1 MICPKCGAENKT
13 KFKFCVVCGS
23 NLEDPSK
30 VNIEQIDRGGYK
42 SEEDYASSN
51 QNFTIGSGTFTIS
64 DNAPTTASNMFTADE
79 LNESIYDEPD
89 EPFIP
94 TLDPDKL
101 SVPQQGLQNS
111 QRQFN
116 SQLQGQPAT
125 QQNMAINPQQM
136 YAQSPMFRNPY
147 MPQGQ
152 INPQPMQPNMPQG
165 QINPQPM
172 QPNMPQGQINPQ
184 SMQPN
189 MPQGQINPQSMQPNM
204 PQGQINSQPMQ
215 PNMPQGQINPQQ
227 MPYMQPPIYG
237 QPMMQPQF
245 IGYDYNGMPV
255 YAQQPI
261 MQPQLIGYDYNGMP
275 VYGIPQMMNI
285 YQQPSAEQP
294 NATPNPA
301 GVTPVQPVQP
311 QMYGQPQFVQNPQ
324 FVQPVPV
331 QGGAVGGAVNMQ
343 NTAQNFQGIAA
354 SPMPNAMGMP
364 QPIAQTPAAQPLNPN
379 PQTVKQT
386 PQNPLPATPETASA
400 QGDASKAKDD
410 DDDNDFFSKPKSRN
424 HDMNEVSASN
434 LDVSALE
441 KHQEKKAN
449 KYMKAAPQADANE
462 LAPNMASEL
471 NKKYMNATDVVDASK
486 LQENVTEK
494 SKVKMKV
501 TDQENADELEQ
512 FVKKAPN
519 VIMSKSDSAN
529 PEELETYEHEH
540 VEAIMGTADHAVE
553 ALPKKKVYIDEI
565 DAIELPE
572 HMQAKKKVKND
583 PPVIPTLPEL

>member
-1 MICPKCGAENKT
+1 
-13 KFKFCVVCGS
+13 
-23 NLEDPSK
+23 
-30 VNIEQIDRGGYK
+30 
-42 SEEDYASSN
+42 
-51 QNFTIGSGTFTIS
+51 
-64 DNAPTTASNMFTADE
+64 
-79 LNESIYDEPD
+79 
-89 EPFIP
+89 
-94 TLDPDKL
+94 
-101 SVPQQGLQNS
+101 
-111 QRQFN
+111 
-116 SQLQGQPAT
+116 
-125 QQNMAINPQQM
+125 
-136 YAQSPMFRNPY
+136 
-147 MPQGQ
+147 
-152 INPQPMQPNMPQG
+152 
-165 QINPQPM
+165 
-172 QPNMPQGQINPQ
+172 
-184 SMQPN
+184 
-189 MPQGQINPQSMQPNM
+189 
-204 PQGQINSQPMQ
+204 
-215 PNMPQGQINPQQ
+215 
-227 MPYMQPPIYG
+227 
-237 QPMMQPQF
+237 MMQPQF

-364 QPIAQTPAAQPLNPN
+364 KPIAQTPAAQPLNPN

-501 TDQENADELEQ
+501 TDQANADDLEQ

>member
-13 KFKFCVVCGS
+13 KIKFCVVCGS

-165 QINPQPM
+165 QM
-172 QPNMPQGQINPQ
+172 NPQ
-184 SMQPN
+184 S
-189 MPQGQINPQSMQPNM
+189 
-204 PQGQINSQPMQ
+204 MQ

-354 SPMPNAMGMP
+354 SPMTNAMGMP

-379 PQTVKQT
+379 PQTVQQT
-386 PQNPLPATPETASA
+386 TQNPLPATPETASA

-501 TDQENADELEQ
+501 TDQANADELEQ